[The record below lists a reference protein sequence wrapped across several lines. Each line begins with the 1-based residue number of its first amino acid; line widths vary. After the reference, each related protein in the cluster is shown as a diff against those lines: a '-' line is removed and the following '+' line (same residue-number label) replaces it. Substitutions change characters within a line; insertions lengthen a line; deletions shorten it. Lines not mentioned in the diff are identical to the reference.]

1 MKLLRAGFVL
11 LLGVAMGKPLA
22 AQATPA
28 QAPSRGK
35 VMAAAKAIMQETR
48 YCTFISVKRG
58 IFNDPV
64 NWRPAMVEL
73 P

>member
-1 MKLLRAGFVL
+1 VHPLRLEV
-11 LLGVAMGKPLA
+11 
-22 AQATPA
+22 
-28 QAPSRGK
+28 S
-35 VMAAAKAIMQETR
+35 
-48 YCTFISVKRG
+48 SVKRG